1 MPVIDPALTFG
12 GAPDFAAALGLRP
25 STVPEP
31 ELAGGTAL
39 DGPSAL
45 DGEPAGHAPAP
56 PEHGPPGN
64 AIPRPRSAT
73 DWLSVAYPAPVDAP
87 NQADGPPEDDQSE
100 DVRPE
105 DDPLDGEP
113 APEDHPA
120 ADVPPAAGHSPDA
133 AFETVT
139 GWRPQGASPA
149 RPKAK
154 PNYPAP
160 PPSDRPSALDAHPV
174 AGWKS
179 VGDFRPGPGYASAA
193 DLQSTS
199 EWTSFGDFQP
209 PGQPVP
215 SAHDQAAAFQP
226 AAALQ
231 HTADADP
238 NPLAEQGYLVDPL
251 VLDQPS
257 LGRHADESGHLGAVP
272 LRDASG
278 LSTSVWQS
286 SADGASD
293 AAASADPATRVSGI
307 EAPEDIQLL
316 DRDTVLA
323 GETVLVGDLEPPED
337 SEPTTVLKPVAAHR
351 LNRRRIPR
359 RAPVRKRT
367 WLSRRP
373 GARIWALVA
382 GAVVGLIVGATALV
396 GVGKSFWSAPNQ
408 DATHTTNP
416 PPVPELTPAPP
427 PPAPA
432 PPAPAPPAAA
442 PPNDAQARAKAQADA
457 AAKAAEGAGA
467 GAGDSVLSLAN
478 CTKRVGDGG
487 SLQQAIGSAAP
498 GQKICA
504 VGNMGATRLQVNRSG
519 TPNAPIMIV
528 GNGSTPV
535 KGITVDASNVV
546 VAGFSA
552 VNPQAPGI
560 ELTGNNITV
569 RNNTVKH
576 PTGGDYDGLRFFGSN
591 LKILNN
597 TISDVSPDGSGAHAD
612 CMQSY
617 ATDPGSPASQNVL
630 IDGNKCQRIDNQCL
644 IAEGPN
650 SSAGDGSGQGRSA
663 NITFT
668 NNFCEVGASQA
679 LQIDDVQGVKVT
691 GNTIAG
697 RPDKA
702 FSFQNKSTGAVVA
715 ANKIAAGI
723 GYQVGMDSS
732 SRTGYQG
739 PTVGGGP

>member
-12 GAPDFAAALGLRP
+12 GTPDFAAALGLRP
-25 STVPEP
+25 STEPGP

-45 DGEPAGHAPAP
+45 DGEPADHTPVLPGH
-56 PEHGPPGN
+56 EPPGN
-64 AIPRPRSAT
+64 GIPLPRSAT
-73 DWLSVAYPAPVDAP
+73 DWLPVAYPEPVEAPY
-87 NQADGPPEDDQSE
+87 QADDPPEDDQAE

-105 DDPLDGEP
+105 DDPPDGES
-113 APEDHPA
+113 AAEDELA
-120 ADVPPAAGHSPDA
+120 GDLPPAVSFSPDA
-133 AFETVT
+133 AFQTVT
-139 GWRPQGASPA
+139 GWRPQGNFPSLPIATPE
-149 RPKAK
+149 
-154 PNYPAP
+154 YPAP
-160 PPSDRPSALDAHPV
+160 AKTDRPSVPDAHPV

-179 VGDFRPGPGYASAA
+179 VGDFRPGPGYASAV

-209 PGQPVP
+209 PGQ
-215 SAHDQAAAFQP
+215 SAPGPTHDPAAAFQP
-226 AAALQ
+226 AAALH

-238 NPLAEQGYLVDPL
+238 NLLVEPQHLVDPP
-251 VLDQPS
+251 VFDQPTY
-257 LGRHADESGHLGAVP
+257 GRHAEVAADPGAVP
-272 LRDASG
+272 FRDASG
-278 LSTSVWQS
+278 LSPSVWQP
-286 SADGASD
+286 SAGDASE
-293 AAASADPATRVSGI
+293 AAASADPATRVSGV

-323 GETVLVGDLEPPED
+323 GETVLVGDLEPPEE
-337 SEPTTVLKPVAAHR
+337 SEPTTVLKPAAAHR
-351 LNRRRIPR
+351 LNRRRIAR
-359 RAPVRKRT
+359 RAPVRKRS
-367 WLSRRP
+367 WLARRP
-373 GARIWALVA
+373 GARVWALVA

-396 GVGKSFWSAPNQ
+396 GVGKSFWSTPNQ
-408 DATHTTNP
+408 DADATHNATP
-416 PPVPELTPAPP
+416 PAVPELTPAPP

-432 PPAPAPPAAA
+432 PPAPAPP
-442 PPNDAQARAKAQADA
+442 NNAQGRAKAQADA

-478 CTKRVGDGG
+478 CTKRVADGG
-487 SLQQAIGSAAP
+487 GLQQAIGSAAP

-504 VGNMGATRLQVNRSG
+504 VGNMGGTRLQVNRSG
-519 TPNAPIMIV
+519 TANAPIMVI

-535 KGITVDASNVV
+535 KGITVEASNVV

-560 ELTGNNITV
+560 EMSGNNITV

-668 NNFCEVGASQA
+668 NNFCDVNAGQA

-691 GNTIAG
+691 GNTITG
-697 RPDKA
+697 KPDKA
-702 FSFQNKSTGAVVA
+702 FAFQNNSTGAVVA

-739 PTVGGGP
+739 PAVGGGP

>member
-1 MPVIDPALTFG
+1 MLPSPRVSQSGPMSVIDPALTFAG
-12 GAPDFAAALGLRP
+12 SPDFAAALGLRP
-25 STVPEP
+25 STLPEP
-31 ELAGGTAL
+31 EWAGGTAL

-45 DGEPAGHAPAP
+45 DGQPADQAPAP

-64 AIPRPRSAT
+64 GIPRPRSAT
-73 DWLSVAYPAPVDAP
+73 DWLSVAYPAPVEAP
-87 NQADGPPEDDQSE
+87 KQVDGPPEDDQSG

-105 DDPLDGEP
+105 DDPLGGEP

-120 ADVPPAAGHSPDA
+120 ADVPPAAGYSPDA

-139 GWRPQGASPA
+139 GWRPHGASPA
-149 RPKAK
+149 VPKAK
-154 PNYPAP
+154 PDYPAP
-160 PPSDRPSALDAHPV
+160 PPSDRPSAPDAHPV
-174 AGWKS
+174 ASWKS

-209 PGQPVP
+209 PGRSVP
-215 SAHDQAAAFQP
+215 S
-226 AAALQ
+226 ALQ

-238 NPLAEQGYLVDPL
+238 NPLVEPGYLVDPL

-257 LGRHADESGHLGAVP
+257 HGRHANESGHPGAVP
-272 LRDASG
+272 LQDASG
-278 LSTSVWQS
+278 LSRSVWQP

-293 AAASADPATRVSGI
+293 ADPADPAIRVSGI

-323 GETVLVGDLEPPED
+323 GETVLVGDLEPAED

-382 GAVVGLIVGATALV
+382 GAVIGLIVGATALV

-416 PPVPELTPAPP
+416 PPVPELTPAPS
-427 PPAPA
+427 

-519 TPNAPIMIV
+519 TPNAPITIV

-560 ELTGNNITV
+560 QLTGNNITV

-668 NNFCEVGASQA
+668 NNFCEVGAGQA

-697 RPDKA
+697 KPDKA

-739 PTVGGGP
+739 PAVGGAP

>member
-1 MPVIDPALTFG
+1 MPVIDPAVTSSG
-12 GAPDFAAALGLRP
+12 TPDFAAALGLHP
-25 STVPEP
+25 SAEPGP

-45 DGEPAGHAPAP
+45 DGEPAGHAPVLSGH
-56 PEHGPPGN
+56 EPPGN
-64 AIPRPRSAT
+64 GIPLPRSAT
-73 DWLSVAYPAPVDAP
+73 DWLPVAYPEPVEAPY
-87 NQADGPPEDDQSE
+87 QADDPPEDDHAE

-105 DDPLDGEP
+105 D
-113 APEDHPA
+113 
-120 ADVPPAAGHSPDA
+120 VPPGGESAAEDELAGDLPPAVSFSPDA
-133 AFETVT
+133 AFQTVT
-139 GWRPQGASPA
+139 GWRPQGNFPSLPMATPEYSAPA
-149 RPKAK
+149 KT
-154 PNYPAP
+154 
-160 PPSDRPSALDAHPV
+160 DRPSVPDAHPV

-193 DLQSTS
+193 DLRSTS

-209 PGQPVP
+209 
-215 SAHDQAAAFQP
+215 A
-226 AAALQ
+226 
-231 HTADADP
+231 
-238 NPLAEQGYLVDPL
+238 
-251 VLDQPS
+251 DQPTY
-257 LGRHADESGHLGAVP
+257 GRHAEVAADPAAVAF
-272 LRDASG
+272 RDASG
-278 LSTSVWQS
+278 LSTSVWQP
-286 SADGASD
+286 SAGDASE
-293 AAASADPATRVSGI
+293 AAASADPATRVSGL

-323 GETVLVGDLEPPED
+323 GETVLVGDLEPPEE
-337 SEPTTVLKPVAAHR
+337 SEPTTVLKPAAAHR
-351 LNRRRIPR
+351 LNRRRIAR
-359 RAPVRKRT
+359 RAPVRKRS
-367 WLSRRP
+367 WLARRP
-373 GARIWALVA
+373 GARVWALVA

-396 GVGKSFWSAPNQ
+396 GVGKSFWSTPNQ
-408 DATHTTNP
+408 DADATHNATP
-416 PPVPELTPAPP
+416 PAVPELTPAPS

-432 PPAPAPPAAA
+432 PPAPTPPS
-442 PPNDAQARAKAQADA
+442 DAQARAKARADA
-457 AAKAAEGAGA
+457 AAKAADGAGA

-478 CTKRVGDGG
+478 CTKRVADGG
-487 SLQQAIGSAAP
+487 SLQQAVGSAAP

-504 VGNMGATRLQVNRSG
+504 LGNMGGTRLQVSRSG
-519 TPNAPIMIV
+519 TANAPIMVI

-535 KGITVDASNVV
+535 KGITVEASNVV

-560 ELTGNNITV
+560 EMRGNNITV

-668 NNFCEVGASQA
+668 NNFCDVNAGQA

-691 GNTIAG
+691 GNTITG
-697 RPDKA
+697 KPDKA
-702 FSFQNKSTGAVVA
+702 FAFQNNSTGAVVA

-739 PTVGGGP
+739 PAVGGAP